1 MEEEF
6 LVEVLRDIVFNKETL
21 NKIEF
26 LVENL
31 LLFDHQQQAK
41 QLYGDA
47 FTFAKLTNQ
56 KIKNVG

>member
-47 FTFAKLTNQ
+47 FNFAKLTT
-56 KIKNVG
+56 